1 MLFVGMGPFAGHNV
15 HYLAASFTQLCS
27 KKRGVWRKPQS
38 DHFVQLHKNRADHPC
53 LQRYPVSVITII
65 VELDDET

>member
-1 MLFVGMGPFAGHNV
+1 MMFVGMAPFPWHSV
-15 HYLAASFTQLCS
+15 HCLAASFTQLCS
-27 KKRGVWRKPQS
+27 QKRGVWRTPQS
-38 DHFVQLHKNRADHPC
+38 DHFVQLHQNQADHPC